1 MKHKLNLDLQPP
13 PPVHP
18 TLPFAASDPTKYPN
32 TYADLAS
39 YTPSAQ
45 AGKAATTSITLHRYY
60 KYSCNSYDYMQSKQ
74 KDLMAASLQLMHHER
89 VVHSSCATSYLSSDY
104 C

>member
-45 AGKAATTSITLHRYY
+45 AGKAATTSIALHGYY
-60 KYSCNSYDYMQSKQ
+60 TYPCNSYYYMQNKN
-74 KDLMAASLQLMHHER
+74 
-89 VVHSSCATSYLSSDY
+89 LSWPLPYS
-104 C
+104 